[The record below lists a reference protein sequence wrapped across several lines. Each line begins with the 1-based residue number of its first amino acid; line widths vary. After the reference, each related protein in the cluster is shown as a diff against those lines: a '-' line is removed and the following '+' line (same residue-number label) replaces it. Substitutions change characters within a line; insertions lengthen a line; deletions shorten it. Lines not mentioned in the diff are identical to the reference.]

1 MVLFGAAAKGQTSP
15 STTTVQDVVYRADGT
30 PAQGTL
36 LITWPAFT
44 TTDGIAI
51 AAGTSSVTLGSN
63 GALSVELVPNL
74 NATPANTPYTVI
86 YQLND
91 GTVKTEYWLVP
102 AASPTTLS
110 AVRVALG
117 TGNGATQL
125 ASQQFVSQALSGKA
139 NDASVVHLSGPETI
153 TGQKQFSVSPSVPT
167 PVAPTDVVNKSY
179 VDGVVTGTGSGS
191 FVSKTGDTMTGP
203 LTLPADPTAPSQAAT
218 KHYVD
223 LGVASKADVLGG
235 LVPRAELGTGTPDS
249 TLCLKGDATWGACG
263 TSTDAASIRGVPVN
277 AAAPA
282 DNQVL
287 TYVAS
292 AGQYQ
297 PKPGGG
303 LSAGMQA
310 VKYASDFNWSLSPT
324 GDLSVAGNNTVTLS
338 ACPPG
343 VLATEA
349 QYYVYIAGTGTPEAV
364 LVTGGTCSGNG
375 AAGTLQF
382 TTTNVHSSG
391 YTVSSA
397 SGGLQEAL
405 IGARITLTNPTQ
417 AGQSGKVIV
426 PPGEFKAFARVSVR
440 ASDIT
445 VDFSGSV
452 VECWMNDTCIFTG
465 DPVNPNAF
473 VDITLVNPRG
483 RPMVVNGTQAFIED
497 NGQKTRLMNVTAR
510 SGTGGTTFGTYV
522 KVDNDQSFLLDGL
535 NVQGSLRC
543 DATFCGAYVTAPG
556 PFSTNAAV
564 GWLKNLNLSAQCDGN
579 GVDWESGNTL
589 RISDS
594 VVQGFAQYGIKGGTP
609 NGGFHGTEMDNVYM
623 EAGNCSNPL
632 GNIGEMGVLSFGQAI
647 RIHGAD
653 PVSQAVGKLP
663 VFANTGSTLN
673 FYYAVFHDTTTG
685 TASAPFM
692 FGEANTN
699 GSGSI
704 TLSWPKVTQGTDT
717 ITYDILRAQANSLS
731 VVPFGTGSYAVVTGV
746 PQCSGAVCSATD
758 PEGTL
763 ASYTVANQTFTPVLT
778 YWPGGMVL
786 SAGATAYVDDYKPQ
800 PGNGTVIVS
809 TDGMIH
815 PTIFAKR
822 CEGAS
827 APANPLY
834 VSCLACL
841 PLKRPHGLAEADGK
855 IWFSSETSPAVGR
868 YDPAADKV
876 DAIIGTGQGLSHM
889 VVRDGKSGRLYTADI
904 MSDSVTVLETK
915 GQHPKP
921 VHIAVHE
928 EPEGIAISPDGG
940 ALWVGHRQGGD
951 LVVIDMKTQQITQT
965 IACGG
970 VPIRLSFTPDGRRS
984 CWSPKPKAAW

>member
-1 MVLFGAAAKGQTSP
+1 LFRFANKRFAQDDEIEFSLSGGVMRKVCRPSGRLFYLLLAVMVLFGAAAKGQTSP

-51 AAGTSSVTLGSN
+51 AAGTSSVTLGAN

-167 PVAPTDVVNKSY
+167 PVEPTDVVNKSY

-310 VKYASDFNWSLSPT
+310 VKYASDFNWSQSPT

-417 AGQSGKVIV
+417 AAQSGKVIV

-465 DPVNPNAF
+465 DAAETLSFEFESAKASIPIGLQQLNADE
-473 VDITLVNPRG
+473 VSSAYLVALTGAAITTITSTTVSIDAGSAPISGGGFEVRWSDTGWGQANDRNLVG
-483 RPMVVNGTQAFIED
+483 R
-497 NGQKTRLMNVTAR
+497 
-510 SGTGGTTFGTYV
+510 FGT
-522 KVDNDQSFLLDGL
+522 
-535 NVQGSLRC
+535 
-543 DATFCGAYVTAPG
+543 
-556 PFSTNAAV
+556 
-564 GWLKNLNLSAQCDGN
+564 
-579 GVDWESGNTL
+579 
-589 RISDS
+589 
-594 VVQGFAQYGIKGGTP
+594 
-609 NGGFHGTEMDNVYM
+609 
-623 EAGNCSNPL
+623 
-632 GNIGEMGVLSFGQAI
+632 
-647 RIHGAD
+647 
-653 PVSQAVGKLP
+653 
-663 VFANTGSTLN
+663 
-673 FYYAVFHDTTTG
+673 
-685 TASAPFM
+685 
-692 FGEANTN
+692 
-699 GSGSI
+699 
-704 TLSWPKVTQGTDT
+704 
-717 ITYDILRAQANSLS
+717 
-731 VVPFGTGSYAVVTGV
+731 
-746 PQCSGAVCSATD
+746 
-758 PEGTL
+758 
-763 ASYTVANQTFTPVLT
+763 QTFT
-778 YWPGGMVL
+778 
-786 SAGATAYVDDYKPQ
+786 
-800 PGNGTVIVS
+800 
-809 TDGMIH
+809 
-815 PTIFAKR
+815 
-822 CEGAS
+822 
-827 APANPLY
+827 
-834 VSCLACL
+834 
-841 PLKRPHGLAEADGK
+841 
-855 IWFSSETSPAVGR
+855 
-868 YDPAADKV
+868 
-876 DAIIGTGQGLSHM
+876 
-889 VVRDGKSGRLYTADI
+889 
-904 MSDSVTVLETK
+904 
-915 GQHPKP
+915 
-921 VHIAVHE
+921 
-928 EPEGIAISPDGG
+928 
-940 ALWVGHRQGGD
+940 
-951 LVVIDMKTQQITQT
+951 
-965 IACGG
+965 
-970 VPIRLSFTPDGRRS
+970 VPRLSKAQGYFLRQYDASVP
-984 CWSPKPKAAW
+984 PKYSRVSSALFVNYPA